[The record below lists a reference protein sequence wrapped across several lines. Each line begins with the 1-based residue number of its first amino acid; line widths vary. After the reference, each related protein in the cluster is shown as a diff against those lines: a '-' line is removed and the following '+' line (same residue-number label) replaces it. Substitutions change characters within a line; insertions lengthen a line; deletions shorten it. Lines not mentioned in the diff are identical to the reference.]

1 MLTSFKLTLLL
12 VLLTTLLI
20 YSLKNIAHEYA
31 TKELL
36 LPKQMSVERPRVLI
50 NESSEFLNE
59 LNVGLLYAAAAYCH
73 KPHLKEWNCK
83 KRCVGDVV
91 VDTIFHDRVKG
102 AYGYVGIR
110 QEAKEIIVAFRG

>member
-20 YSLKNIAHEYA
+20 YSLRNIAHEYA
-31 TKELL
+31 TEELSK
-36 LPKQMSVERPRVLI
+36 PMSAEKPRLLI
-50 NESSEFLNE
+50 NESSEFLDE
-59 LNVGLLYAAAAYCH
+59 LKVGLLYAAAAYCH